1 MKKILLLF
9 VALLTLSVTAYA
21 QRIQVFVDGDWGYAI
36 NPFAEHEVTVVQY
49 QGKEDSEATELTIPS
64 YTTYNGS
71 RYFVTVLG
79 EGLFSKFN
87 NVGNVEYTHEW
98 QHETFTKLEKVTIPN
113 TVTRIENRVFNGC
126 ISLTS
131 VTIPTSVTRIY
142 NNTLTGCESLQGI
155 EVQEGN
161 SSYKSVD
168 GVLYNFDLTE
178 LHTYPGGKKGA
189 FEIPNSVEKISGS
202 AFYGCTFLTSVN
214 IPNSVTDIGDDAFR
228 GCSSLTSVNIPN
240 SVINLGC
247 HTFDGCTSLTSASI
261 PNSVIRYGHT
271 PDEGYVFEGCTSL
284 TSVNIPN
291 SAGDITPGLFKGCTS
306 LTSVNIP
313 NSVKKIYHDA
323 FSGCTS
329 LTSVT
334 IPDAVES
341 LGNYSFDGCTSLTT
355 IYALP
360 TTPPECTVRWETFP
374 DPFRNVPK
382 TAVVYIPKGSFK
394 GYFVAKGW
402 DYFTDYREMGAL
414 DITLSESSISIEEG
428 KTATLT
434 ATVTKDDDVTIE
446 SKTWSTSNPEIATVE
461 DGVITAIAAGTATI
475 SYTVVDGYGCPHT
488 EYCEV
493 TVRDS
498 SGIEG
503 VEVDGSDAP
512 AEYYNLNGVRVNGEA
527 LTPGLYIKRQGGKA
541 TKVFVK

>member
-21 QRIQVFVDGDWGYAI
+21 QRIQVFVDGDWAYYI
-36 NPFAEHEVTVVQY
+36 NPFAEHEVTVIEY
-49 QGKEDSEATELTIPS
+49 QGKEESEATELTIPS
-64 YTTYNGS
+64 YATYRGS

-87 NVGNVEYTHEW
+87 NVGNYEYTHEW
-98 QHETFTKLEKVTIPN
+98 QHEAFTKLEKVTIPN
-113 TVTRIENRVFNGC
+113 TVTDIEDRVFDGC

-131 VTIPTSVTRIY
+131 VNIPNSVTDIKGWAFRDCSSLTSVTIPNSVTRIY
-142 NNTLTGCESLQGI
+142 TTAFRGCESLQGI
-155 EVQEGN
+155 EVEEGN
-161 SSYKSVD
+161 SRYKSVD

-189 FEIPNSVEKISGS
+189 FEIPNSV
-202 AFYGCTFLTSVN
+202 
-214 IPNSVTDIGDDAFR
+214 TDIGDFAFY

-240 SVINLGC
+240 SVR
-247 HTFDGCTSLTSASI
+247 S
-261 PNSVIRYGHT
+261 YG
-271 PDEGYVFEGCTSL
+271 DELDQGYVFEGCTSL
-284 TSVNIPN
+284 TSVNLPN
-291 SAGDITPGLFKGCTS
+291 SVGHIPDGLFKGCTS

-313 NSVKKIYHDA
+313 NSVKRISNDA
-323 FSGCTS
+323 FGGCTS

-334 IPDAVES
+334 IPDAVEY

-360 TTPPECTVRWETFP
+360 TTPPECGS

-402 DYFTDYREMGAL
+402 DHFTDYREMGAF
-414 DITLSESSISIEEG
+414 DITLSESTISIEEG

-434 ATVTKDDDVTIE
+434 ATVTKDNDVTVASE
-446 SKTWSTSNPEIATVE
+446 TWASSNPEVATV
-461 DGVITAIAAGTATI
+461 DGGVVTAVAEGTATI
-475 SYTVVDGYGCPHT
+475 TYTVVDSYGCPHT

-493 TVRDS
+493 TVSANTAIDD
-498 SGIEG
+498 IT
-503 VEVDGSDAP
+503 VNGSDAP
-512 AEYYNLNGVRVNGEA
+512 VEYYNLNGIRVNA
-527 LTPGLYIKRQGGKA
+527 DHLTPGLYIKRQGTKA
-541 TKVFVK
+541 TKVLVK

>member
-21 QRIQVFVDGDWGYAI
+21 QRIQVFVDGDWAYYI
-36 NPFAEHEVTVVQY
+36 NPFAEHEVTVIEY
-49 QGKEDSEATELTIPS
+49 QGKEESEATELTIPS
-64 YTTYNGS
+64 YATYRGS

-87 NVGNVEYTHEW
+87 NVGNYEYTHEW
-98 QHETFTKLEKVTIPN
+98 QHEAFTKLEKVTIPN
-113 TVTRIENRVFNGC
+113 TVTDIEDRVFDGC

-131 VTIPTSVTRIY
+131 VNIPNSVTDIKGWAFRDCSSLTSVTIPNSVTRIY
-142 NNTLTGCESLQGI
+142 TTAFRGCESLQGI
-155 EVQEGN
+155 EVEEGN
-161 SSYKSVD
+161 SRYKSVD

-189 FEIPNSVEKISGS
+189 FEIPNSV
-202 AFYGCTFLTSVN
+202 
-214 IPNSVTDIGDDAFR
+214 TDIGDFAFY

-240 SVINLGC
+240 SVINIGFF
-247 HTFDGCTSLTSASI
+247 TFSGCTSLTSVNI
-261 PNSVIRYGHT
+261 PNSVGSYG
-271 PDEGYVFEGCTSL
+271 DELDQGYVFEGCTSL
-284 TSVNIPN
+284 TSVNLPN
-291 SAGDITPGLFKGCTS
+291 SVGHIPDGLFKGCTS

-313 NSVKKIYHDA
+313 NSVKRISNDA
-323 FSGCTS
+323 FGGCTS

-334 IPDAVES
+334 IPDAVEY

-360 TTPPECTVRWETFP
+360 TTPPECGS

-402 DYFTDYREMGAL
+402 DHFTDYREMGAF
-414 DITLSESSISIEEG
+414 DITLSESTISIEEG

-434 ATVTKDDDVTIE
+434 ATVTKDNDVTVASE
-446 SKTWSTSNPEIATVE
+446 TWASSNPEVATV
-461 DGVITAIAAGTATI
+461 DGGVVTAVAEGTATI
-475 SYTVVDGYGCPHT
+475 TYTVVDSYGCPHT

-493 TVRDS
+493 TVSANTAIDD
-498 SGIEG
+498 IT
-503 VEVDGSDAP
+503 VNGSDAP
-512 AEYYNLNGVRVNGEA
+512 VEYYNLNGIRVNA
-527 LTPGLYIKRQGGKA
+527 DHLTPGLYIKRQGTKA
-541 TKVFVK
+541 TKVLVK